1 MKLKHETIRVERI
14 RKNYTQEYVAD
25 EIGISQSQYSRLE
38 KGEISLDIEK
48 VGKIT
53 KVLEISPQDIIEFS
67 QENINV
73 SKNDSDSLI
82 EIKKLFEELVNIL
95 KNKE

>member
-1 MKLKHETIRVERI
+1 MKLKHESIRVERI

-67 QENINV
+67 QENINC
-73 SKNDSDSLI
+73 
-82 EIKKLFEELVNIL
+82 IKK
-95 KNKE
+95 